1 MRLLRRGPVGGRA
14 PRPRDLICRRHHRT
28 LTMIGAGSL
37 LDLSGR
43 GTLDALNR
51 TRTQMDTCA
60 DCLRAQAEYAPR
72 VNPAPK

>member
-1 MRLLRRGPVGGRA
+1 
-14 PRPRDLICRRHHRT
+14 
-28 LTMIGAGSL
+28 MIGAGSL

>member
-1 MRLLRRGPVGGRA
+1 VRLLRRDPAKIGDL
-14 PRPRDLICRRHHRT
+14 RPRDVICRRHRRV

-51 TRTQMDTCA
+51 TRTQMDTCG
-60 DCLRAQAEYAPR
+60 DCQRLRTTTP
-72 VNPAPK
+72 